1 MNYSFRK
8 KNKIVKYIVIHY
20 TGMKNLKLAY
30 QKLSDKSS
38 NVSTHYLISRNG
50 IILNILCPKFKA
62 WHAGKSKWKSNTDI
76 NEYSIGIELEN
87 KGHEYGYSDYT
98 KKQYTSLKI
107 LILFL
112 KKNFYILDKDII
124 FHSDIAPNR
133 KKDPGE
139 RFVMNSIGINRF
151 YNQKKVKKKYSVDE
165 MLLLYGFHKSY
176 IKKYKNLCIKAVKR
190 TLNYSKIDVT
200 QSKKFKNDFYNLIF
214 S

>member
-20 TGMKNLKLAY
+20 TGMKNFKLAY

-50 IILNILCPKFKA
+50 IIFNILCPKFKA

-98 KKQYTSLKI
+98 KKQYISLKI

-139 RFVMNSIGINRF
+139 RFVMNRIGINRF
-151 YNQKKVKKKYSVDE
+151 YNQKKVKKKYSIDE

-190 TLNYSKIDVT
+190 TLNYSKIDLT